1 MENVSA
7 FIKGYMRMFNVRK
20 KHRSLSQLKE
30 KEQDLKKSNDVCGV
44 FAIKM
49 VSIAL
54 AFMVTSIGIDIV
66 HHKEITPQNI
76 IDALYIISLV
86 LQLMVVGLI
95 SSAAFL
101 WVSNI
106 YTYRSLRKITQ
117 TIEALS
123 VREDIPHAK

>member
-1 MENVSA
+1 
-7 FIKGYMRMFNVRK
+7 MRNK
-20 KHRSLSQLKE
+20 SLSLSQLKE

>member
-1 MENVSA
+1 
-7 FIKGYMRMFNVRK
+7 MFNFRK
-20 KHRSLSQLKE
+20 KPRSLSQLKE

-49 VSIAL
+49 ASIAL
-54 AFMVTSIGIDIV
+54 AFMVTSIGIDNV

-86 LQLMVVGLI
+86 LQLMGVGLI

-101 WVSNI
+101 GVSNI

-123 VREDIPHAK
+123 VQEDIPHAE

>member
-1 MENVSA
+1 
-7 FIKGYMRMFNVRK
+7 MFNFKRK
-20 KHRSLSQLKE
+20 SLSLAQLKE
-30 KEQDLKKSNDVCGV
+30 KEQDLIKSNDVCGV
-44 FAIKM
+44 FAIQM

-66 HHKEITPQNI
+66 QHKEITPQNI

-86 LQLMVVGLI
+86 LQLMGVGLI

-101 WVSNI
+101 GASNI

-123 VREDIPHAK
+123 VQEDIPHAE